1 MWLKKLLTVVLTIVT
16 AVLTIVIN
24 TGSGLTQTSYNP
36 FTYNIQFEDLQIYSD
51 PTVPKAPVVID
62 GREIFSVGK
71 ISTTAAGERVELI
84 RSELLQAIR
93 DDSFESVIIEE
104 QGGLPV
110 LYLLFNRP
118 PEQQQRED
126 LPSNSQEDRRYLF
139 TVTKED
145 TIGKKSNRETAIDL
159 KQDIERAIVRAKQER
174 SPGYIQRQTIIACVL
189 LLVILFCT
197 RLLTQ
202 LQSYPLRRAIQKVI
216 PGLPSNTSS
225 QPSNLTTLFR
235 LKLGFAQFI
244 LWTFTAF
251 AIFYL
256 FPATRHWL
264 YFLFSILVT
273 TFNKSVLNLGGND
286 FSIITLLFLVGLF
299 MASIILSGYL
309 TNLLRTN
316 VLQVTR
322 MTRGSQ
328 EIISI
333 ITKYGLISLSTIILL
348 QAYGLNLS
356 SLALIGSAL
365 GVGIGFGFQ
374 DIARNF
380 ASGIVLLFER
390 SIQVGDFIQVG
401 EHKGV
406 VEEVRTRSIV
416 LKTLDRISIIVPNSR
431 FLTDEVINWNHRRS
445 VTRIHLPI
453 GVAYGSNV
461 KKVKSAL
468 LQAAAEHVEVLR
480 NPASQVFFT
489 GFGDSSLD
497 FELLIWTSDPSRQ
510 EPLKSDLCFRI
521 EEIFQEQQIDIPFP
535 QRDVNLTVE
544 DMPIKL
550 PPQLEGHLLYLLK
563 GLISQQYNSNDV
575 KNNSSQGNT
584 SKRNTSN
591 KNTSQRPPKR

>member
-1 MWLKKLLTVVLTIVT
+1 MGLKKFFLIILFIAT
-16 AVLTIVIN
+16 AGLIIFTRPQP
-24 TGSGLTQTSYNP
+24 GLTQASYYP
-36 FTYNIQFEDLQIYSD
+36 FTNVQFEDLQIHSD

-71 ISTTAAGERVELI
+71 TGGTPAGDRVALI
-84 RSELLQAIR
+84 RSELLKAVR
-93 DDSFESVIIEE
+93 DDITPEITIEK

-110 LYLLFNRP
+110 LFLVYPRSPSDSNDNNS
-118 PEQQQRED
+118 ED
-126 LPSNSQEDRRYLF
+126 EMVDKRYLF

-145 TIGKKSNRETAIDL
+145 TIGRKSNSQTAEDL
-159 KQDIERAIVRAKQER
+159 KLEIENAIATAKKER
-174 SPGYIQRQTIIACVL
+174 SSAYIQRQGIVTAAL
-189 LLVILFCT
+189 LLFGLFAT

-202 LQSYPLRRAIQKVI
+202 LQTYPFRRAIQRVI

-235 LKLGFAQFI
+235 LKLGFVQFI
-244 LWTFTAF
+244 LWAVIVLV
-251 AIFYL
+251 IFRL
-256 FPATRHWL
+256 FPPTRHWL
-264 YFLFSILVT
+264 YYLYSIVGG
-273 TFNKSVLNLGGND
+273 TFARSVFNVGGTD
-286 FSIITLLFLVGLF
+286 FSIVRLAVLIGLF
-299 MASIILSGYL
+299 VVVVIISNYI

-333 ITKYGLISLSTIILL
+333 ITKYGLVSLCTIILL
-348 QAYGLNLS
+348 QANGINLS

-401 EHKGV
+401 DHLGV

-431 FLTDEVINWNHRRS
+431 FLSDEVINWNHRRS
-445 VTRIHLPI
+445 VTRLHLPI
-453 GVAYGSNV
+453 GVAYGSDV
-461 KKVKSAL
+461 KRVKSAL
-468 LQAAAEHVEVLR
+468 LQAAAEHLEVLH
-480 NPASQVFFT
+480 NPSPQVLFT

-510 EPLKSDLCFRI
+510 APLKSDLCFRI
-521 EEIFQEQQIDIPFP
+521 EEIFKEQQIDIPFP
-535 QRDVNLTVE
+535 QRDVNLKAE
-544 DMPIKL
+544 DLPIKL
-550 PPQLEGHLLYLLK
+550 SPQLEGHLLYLLK
-563 GLISQQYNSNDV
+563 GLVSQQYNG
-575 KNNSSQGNT
+575 NNKPKGKAST
-584 SKRNTSN
+584 
-591 KNTSQRPPKR
+591 RPAEK

>member
-1 MWLKKLLTVVLTIVT
+1 M
-16 AVLTIVIN
+16 IN
-24 TGSGLTQTSYNP
+24 PQAGQTQAIYNP
-36 FTYNIQFEDLQIYSD
+36 FTYNVQFEDLQIYSD

-71 ISTTAAGERVELI
+71 IGGTAAGDRVALI

-93 DDSFESVIIEE
+93 DSSFAEVVIEE

-110 LYLLFNRP
+110 FYLVYNRP
-118 PEQQQRED
+118 AATDSAPD
-126 LPSNSQEDRRYLF
+126 SANLQEDRRYLF

-145 TIGKKSNRETAIDL
+145 TIGRKSNRDTAIDL
-159 KQDIERAIVRAKQER
+159 KQEIELAIAQAKKER
-174 SPGYIQRQTIIACVL
+174 SSAYLQRQGIITCSL
-189 LLVILFCT
+189 LLLALFLT

-202 LQSYPLRRAIQKVI
+202 LQTYPLRRAIQRVI
-216 PGLPSNTSS
+216 PWLPSNTSS

-235 LKLGFAQFI
+235 LKLGFAQFL
-244 LWTFTAF
+244 LWTAT
-251 AIFYL
+251 IFVIFRL
-256 FPATRHWL
+256 FPSTRHWL
-264 YFLFSILVT
+264 YFLFSILVN
-273 TFNKSVLNLGGND
+273 TFNKSVLSLGGND
-286 FSIITLLFLVGLF
+286 FSIINLLFLVGLF
-299 MASIILSGYL
+299 IVSIVISSYI

-316 VLQVTR
+316 LLQATR

-333 ITKYGLISLSTIILL
+333 ITKYGLIAISTVVLL

-390 SIQVGDFIQVG
+390 SIQVGDFIQIG
-401 EHKGV
+401 EHLGV

-431 FLTDEVINWNHRRS
+431 FLSEEVINWNHRRS
-445 VTRIHLPI
+445 VSRIHLPV
-453 GVAYGSNV
+453 GVAYGSDV

-480 NPASQVFFT
+480 NPPPQVFFT
-489 GFGDSSLD
+489 EFGDSSLN

-510 EPLKSDLCFRI
+510 APLKSDLCFRI
-521 EEIFQEQQIDIPFP
+521 EELFNEQQIVIPFP
-535 QRDVNLTVE
+535 QRDINLKAQ

-563 GLISQQYNSNDV
+563 GLVSQQYQNNNPQS
-575 KNNSSQGNT
+575 KNAQAKNVQGKNSSP
-584 SKRNTSN
+584 
-591 KNTSQRPPKR
+591 RPPQR

>member
-1 MWLKKLLTVVLTIVT
+1 MWLKKFLNVVLTIVT
-16 AVLTIVIN
+16 AVIILVFN
-24 TGSGLTQTSYNP
+24 TSSGLTQASYNP
-36 FTYNIQFEDLQIYSD
+36 FTYNVQFEDLQIYSD

-62 GREIFSVGK
+62 GREIFTVGK
-71 ISTTAAGERVELI
+71 IGGTSAGERVELI

-93 DDSFESVIIEE
+93 NDSFAEVIIEK

-110 LYLLFNRP
+110 LYLVYSRP
-118 PEQQQRED
+118 PEQKPGEESAN
-126 LPSNSQEDRRYLF
+126 LKEDRRYLF

-145 TIGKKSNRETAIDL
+145 TIARKSNLETAVDL
-159 KQDIERAIVRAKQER
+159 KQKIEQTISQAKKER
-174 SPGYIQRQTIIACVL
+174 SSSYIQRQVIVTCGL
-189 LLVILFCT
+189 LLLGLFIT

-202 LQSYPLRRAIQKVI
+202 LQSYPLRRAIQRVI
-216 PGLPSNTSS
+216 PWLPSNTSS

-244 LWTFTAF
+244 LWTVLIVITFR
-251 AIFYL
+251 L
-256 FPATRHWL
+256 FPSTRHWL
-264 YFLFSILVT
+264 YFLFSLLGS
-273 TFNKSVLNLGGND
+273 TFNKSLFSLGGSN
-286 FSIITLLFLVGLF
+286 FSIINLLFLVGLF
-299 MASIILSGYL
+299 IVAIILSNYI

-333 ITKYGLISLSTIILL
+333 IAKYGLISLSTVILL

-401 EHKGV
+401 EHLGV

-416 LKTLDRISIIVPNSR
+416 LKTLDHIAIIVPNSR
-431 FLTDEVINWNHRRS
+431 FLNEEVINWHHGRS
-445 VTRIHLPI
+445 MTRIHLPI
-453 GVAYGSNV
+453 GVAYGSDV

-468 LQAAAEHVEVLR
+468 LQAAVEHVEVLR
-480 NPASQVFFT
+480 NPSPQVFFT

-510 EPLKSDLCFRI
+510 APLKSDLCFRI
-521 EEIFQEQQIDIPFP
+521 AEIFKEQQIEIPFP
-535 QRDVNLTVE
+535 QRDINLKAG

-563 GLISQQYNSNDV
+563 GLISQQYNSNDIRG
-575 KNNSSQGNT
+575 NSS
-584 SKRNTSN
+584 
-591 KNTSQRPPKR
+591 SQRPPRS

>member
-1 MWLKKLLTVVLTIVT
+1 MWLKKFSTVVLTIVT
-16 AVLTIVIN
+16 TVIILAIN
-24 TGSGLTQTSYNP
+24 TSSGLTQSSYNP
-36 FTYNIQFEDLQIYSD
+36 FTYNVQFEDLQIYSD

-62 GREIFSVGK
+62 GREIFPVGK
-71 ISTTAAGERVELI
+71 TGATAAGERVALI
-84 RSELLQAIR
+84 RDELLQAIR
-93 DDSFESVIIEE
+93 DDSFSEVIIEE
-104 QGGLPV
+104 QAGLPV
-110 LYLLFNRP
+110 LYLVYNRP
-118 PEQQQRED
+118 PEGERGED
-126 LPSNSQEDRRYLF
+126 SNLDIPQDRRYLF

-145 TIGKKSNRETAIDL
+145 LIGKKSNRETAVDL
-159 KQDIERAIVRAKQER
+159 KLEIEQAIARAKKER
-174 SPGYIQRQTIIACVL
+174 SSAYIQRQGIITCGL
-189 LLVILFCT
+189 LLLAVFLT

-202 LQSYPLRRAIQKVI
+202 LQSYPLRRAIQRVV

-235 LKLGFAQFI
+235 LKLGFAQFL
-244 LWTFTAF
+244 LWTIVVFI
-251 AIFYL
+251 IFNL

-264 YFLFSILVT
+264 YFLFSILVN
-273 TFNKSVLNLGGND
+273 TFNKSVFNLGGND
-286 FSIITLLFLVGLF
+286 FSIINLLFLVGLF
-299 MASIILSGYL
+299 IISIILSNYI
-309 TNLLRTN
+309 TNLLKSN

-365 GVGIGFGFQ
+365 GVGIGFGLQ

-390 SIQVGDFIQVG
+390 SIQVGNFIQVG
-401 EHKGV
+401 DHQGI

-416 LKTLDRISIIVPNSR
+416 LKTLDRVSIIVPNSR
-431 FLTDEVINWNHRRS
+431 FLSEEVINWNHRRN

-453 GVAYGSNV
+453 GVAYGSDV

-468 LQAAAEHVEVLR
+468 LQAAAEHIEVLR
-480 NPASQVFFT
+480 NPTSQVFFT
-489 GFGDSSLD
+489 GFGDSSLN

-510 EPLKSDLCFRI
+510 APLKSDLCFRI
-521 EEIFQEQQIDIPFP
+521 EEIFKEQQIDIPFP
-535 QRDVNLTVE
+535 QRDINLKAG

-563 GLISQQYNSNDV
+563 GLISQQYNSSDV
-575 KNNSSQGNT
+575 KDNSSKGNT
-584 SKRNTSN
+584 SKSNT
-591 KNTSQRPPKR
+591 TQRPPKK

>member
-1 MWLKKLLTVVLTIVT
+1 MWQKFLTVVLTIITTV
-16 AVLTIVIN
+16 VIIATN
-24 TGSGLTQTSYNP
+24 TNSGLTQTSYNP
-36 FTYNIQFEDLQIYSD
+36 FTYNVQFEDLQIYSD
-51 PTVPKAPVVID
+51 PTVPKASVVID
-62 GREIFSVGK
+62 GREIFPVGK
-71 ISTTAAGERVELI
+71 TGTTPAGERVALI

-93 DDSFESVIIEE
+93 DQSFTEVIIEE
-104 QGGLPV
+104 QDRLPV
-110 LYLLFNRP
+110 LYLVYNRP
-118 PEQQQRED
+118 PETESEENSI
-126 LPSNSQEDRRYLF
+126 SNSQVDRRYLF

-145 TIGKKSNRETAIDL
+145 LIGKKSNRETAIDL
-159 KQDIERAIVRAKQER
+159 KVEIEQAIDRAKQER
-174 SPGYIQRQTIIACVL
+174 SPAYIQRQGIISCGL
-189 LLVILFCT
+189 LLLAIFLT

-202 LQSYPLRRAIQKVI
+202 LQTYPLRRAIQKVI

-244 LWTFTAF
+244 LWTGVILI
-251 AIFYL
+251 IFRL

-264 YFLFSILVT
+264 YYLFNILVN
-273 TFNKSVLNLGGND
+273 TFNKSVLNFGGSD
-286 FSIITLLFLVGLF
+286 FSIINLLFLVGLF
-299 MASIILSGYL
+299 IVSIFLSNYL
-309 TNLLRTN
+309 TNLLKAN
-316 VLQVTR
+316 ILQVTR

-333 ITKYGLISLSTIILL
+333 IAKYGLISLSTIILL

-401 EHKGV
+401 SHLGI

-431 FLTDEVINWNHRRS
+431 FLTEEVINWNHRRS
-445 VTRIHLPI
+445 VSRIHLPI
-453 GVAYGSNV
+453 GVAYGSEV

-468 LQAAAEHVEVLR
+468 LQAAAEHIEVLR
-480 NPASQVFFT
+480 NPAPQVFFI

-510 EPLKSDLCFRI
+510 APLKSDLCFRI
-521 EEIFQEQQIDIPFP
+521 EEIFKEQQINIPFP
-535 QRDVNLTVE
+535 QRDINLKAE

-563 GLISQQYNSNDV
+563 ALISQQYNHNNGDV
-575 KNNSSQGNT
+575 K
-584 SKRNTSN
+584 SN
-591 KNTSQRPPKR
+591 PTQRPPKKK

>member
-1 MWLKKLLTVVLTIVT
+1 MWLKKFLTMVLTMVT
-16 AVLTIVIN
+16 AVIVLVFN
-24 TGSGLTQTSYNP
+24 TSSGLTQANYNP
-36 FTYNIQFEDLQIYSD
+36 FSYNIQFEDLQIYSD
-51 PTVPKAPVVID
+51 PAVPKAPVVID
-62 GREIFSVGK
+62 GREIFSVSK
-71 ISTTAAGERVELI
+71 IGGTSAGERVSLI

-93 DDSFESVIIEE
+93 EDSRPEVIIEE

-110 LYLLFNRP
+110 LYLVYAKP
-118 PEQQQRED
+118 PEQEPEED
-126 LPSNSQEDRRYLF
+126 SNFNLQDDRRRYLF

-145 TIGKKSNRETAIDL
+145 TIGRKSNRETAVDL
-159 KQDIERAIVRAKQER
+159 KQKIEKAIALAKKER
-174 SPGYIQRQTIIACVL
+174 SSTYIQRQVIITFGL
-189 LLVILFCT
+189 LLLAVFLT

-202 LQSYPLRRAIQKVI
+202 LQTYPLRRAIQRVI
-216 PGLPSNTSS
+216 PWLPSNTSS

-244 LWTFTAF
+244 LWTTT
-251 AIFYL
+251 IFVICRL

-264 YFLFSILVT
+264 YFLFSILVN
-273 TFNKSVLNLGGND
+273 TFNKSLFNLGGNE
-286 FSIITLLFLVGLF
+286 FSIISLLFLIGLF
-299 MASIILSGYL
+299 IVAIILSGYI
-309 TNLLRTN
+309 TDLLRTK

-333 ITKYGLISLSTIILL
+333 ITKYGLISLFTVILL

-401 EHKGV
+401 EHLGV
-406 VEEVRTRSIV
+406 VEEVRTRSVVI
-416 LKTLDRISIIVPNSR
+416 KTLDRISIIVPNSR
-431 FLTDEVINWNHRRS
+431 FLNEEVINWNHRRS
-445 VTRIHLPI
+445 VSRIHLPV
-453 GVAYGSNV
+453 GVAYGSDV

-468 LQAAAEHVEVLR
+468 LQAAAEHIEVLH
-480 NPASQVFFT
+480 NPPPQVFFIA
-489 GFGDSSLD
+489 FGDSSLD

-510 EPLKSDLCFRI
+510 APIKSDLYFRI
-521 EEIFQEQQIDIPFP
+521 AEIFAEQQIDIPFP
-535 QRDVNLTVE
+535 QRDINLKGE
-544 DMPIKL
+544 DMSIKL

-563 GLISQQYNSNDV
+563 GLISQQYNG
-575 KNNSSQGNT
+575 KNNNVNVPRKSS
-584 SKRNTSN
+584 SPRRPKSN
-591 KNTSQRPPKR
+591 